1 EWTNAGR
8 LEGHCPRRDLRD
20 ALSSIPS
27 DVDEYTNCRDV
38 IRRAAFNGAGG
49 GGGRGSGGGG
59 GGTGGG
65 GGGNSGGG
73 APGGEF
79 GGFGDSGGAPG
90 QDPLAGASADER
102 KAIDAA
108 RLGGA
113 GPLRFSNG
121 ALIRPGELGRH
132 AGTDVPA
139 TLATPRRGP
148 LCGLTA
154 AGAFLALALFT
165 VASIA
170 WAAQPADAWVEANRT
185 LTYVAVFAAA
195 LALVRAL
202 PDRWTCVLGGV
213 ALAGVIVCGYA
224 LVTKVF
230 PGALNPD
237 ELYARLRS
245 PYGYWNSVGLTAAM
259 AVPPLIW
266 LGARRQGP
274 PALNAL
280 AFPGLGI
287 VLVAL
292 MLAYSRGALLAL
304 LIGC

>member
-1 EWTNAGR
+1 MRRLLVTLTLTFALLPAASALAGGSAVIRDRTDAGR
-8 LEGHCPRRDLRD
+8 LERHDSLRDLRD

-27 DVDEYTNCRDV
+27 GVDEYTECRDV

-79 GGFGDSGGAPG
+79 GGFGDSGGVPG

-102 KAIDAA
+102 EAIDAA

-139 TLATPRRGP
+139 P
-148 LCGLTA
+148 LLIA
-154 AGAFLALALFT
+154 VVLLALAAL
-165 VASIA
+165 
-170 WAAQPADAWVEANRT
+170 
-185 LTYVAVFAAA
+185 AAA
-195 LALVRAL
+195 VPTFRA
-202 PDRWTCVLGGV
+202 RVL
-213 ALAGVIVCGYA
+213 
-224 LVTKVF
+224 
-230 PGALNPD
+230 
-237 ELYARLRS
+237 
-245 PYGYWNSVGLTAAM
+245 
-259 AVPPLIW
+259 
-266 LGARRQGP
+266 ARRH
-274 PALNAL
+274 A
-280 AFPGLGI
+280 
-287 VLVAL
+287 
-292 MLAYSRGALLAL
+292 
-304 LIGC
+304 